1 MDFLITFL
9 ISFSIGVHEI
19 CLEEELAQDLITQD
33 ILEVYQKVF
42 LKQVISR
49 DFKIWFKRN
58 SILISRVFF
67 QALEL
72 ILLPEVIVAIHV
84 PMRK

>member
-19 CLEEELAQDLITQD
+19 CLEEELVQDLITQD

-42 LKQVISR
+42 LK
-49 DFKIWFKRN
+49 
-58 SILISRVFF
+58 

>member
-49 DFKIWFKRN
+49 DFKI
-58 SILISRVFF
+58 
-67 QALEL
+67 
-72 ILLPEVIVAIHV
+72 
-84 PMRK
+84 